1 MPTEMR
7 RLKPQYIHIYIY
19 VYWMYWIVFDVFII
33 CYRSLCMCAVRVYWQ
48 NKDLAMESW
57 HNVLERPSWRSCAPP
72 AFLLLPRSRKFN
84 SQFSRPDMDAPQVEC
99 LETCKHTE
107 HKTKSTLCGIAHC
120 VCVYSMLPTSGHV
133 LDSEKPAQCLL
144 PLCPRW
150 RSASWARAKG
160 WWIYDERLW
169 ISLDERFFEVFAH
182 KNHTLQDSPWPTSPS
197 HLAKQS
203 GDETPLWKVT
213 RNRRPLSTTLPWL
226 TGFRMCHVSAVI
238 RCAWRCQR
246 NYKIFTL

>member
-1 MPTEMR
+1 
-7 RLKPQYIHIYIY
+7 
-19 VYWMYWIVFDVFII
+19 
-33 CYRSLCMCAVRVYWQ
+33 MCAVRVYWQ
-48 NKDLAMESW
+48 NKDFAMESW

-99 LETCKHTE
+99 LETRKHTE
-107 HKTKSTLCGIAHC
+107 HKTKSTSCGIAHC
-120 VCVYSMLPTSGHV
+120 VCVYTQCCQRLGMSRTLKIQPNASCHCAHADVQPPEQELKVGESTTKDSWRWKILRSLCTQKPSKTTLSKTL
-133 LDSEKPAQCLL
+133 LDQLL
-144 PLCPRW
+144 Q
-150 RSASWARAKG
+150 
-160 WWIYDERLW
+160 
-169 ISLDERFFEVFAH
+169 V
-182 KNHTLQDSPWPTSPS
+182 TWPNRVEGP
-197 HLAKQS
+197 
-203 GDETPLWKVT
+203 TPLRKVT

>member
-1 MPTEMR
+1 
-7 RLKPQYIHIYIY
+7 
-19 VYWMYWIVFDVFII
+19 
-33 CYRSLCMCAVRVYWQ
+33 MCAVRVYWQ
-48 NKDLAMESW
+48 NKDFAMESW

-99 LETCKHTE
+99 LETRKHTE
-107 HKTKSTLCGIAHC
+107 HKTKSTSCGIAHCVC

-133 LDSEKPAQCLL
+133 SDSENPAQCLL

-160 WWIYDERLW
+160 WWIYDERLLTMKDSSK
-169 ISLDERFFEVFAH
+169 SLH
-182 KNHTLQDSPWPTSPS
+182 TKTIKNHTLQDSPWPTSPS

-203 GDETPLWKVT
+203 GRTNTPAESDSKPPASVHHVALAHRFQDVPRVSCDSLCLKMSKK
-213 RNRRPLSTTLPWL
+213 LQDFYTLKFLKIDGTWQL
-226 TGFRMCHVSAVI
+226 
-238 RCAWRCQR
+238 CA
-246 NYKIFTL
+246 IAF